1 MATLEDN
8 AIWEAA
14 QVKNQYIIY
23 WTVYV
28 SLITLL
34 QVAIGDDILRM
45 STQEIESR
53 TRLLDNDIKVG
64 VVFLVECLY
73 TLVDYEK

>member
-1 MATLEDN
+1 M
-8 AIWEAA
+8 
-14 QVKNQYIIY
+14 
-23 WTVYV
+23 
-28 SLITLL
+28 SLIILL

-64 VVFLVECLY
+64 VVFLVDCVY
-73 TLVDYEK
+73 IFVDYEK